1 MTLFGIN
8 VFDIIVIAIILISG
22 LFAFASGFVK
32 ELLWVAA
39 WVGAGIVT
47 VYAFSWALPIAEK
60 FLPKG
65 IISGLAAGASLFVV
79 ALIVLSIVVSALGS
93 VISKRLKAVGLS
105 TIDRTLGLLFGLVR
119 GFVIACF
126 LYLGIT
132 SAMSEADRPQWIKEA
147 RSAPMLESGGATL
160 TSLLP
165 PTLRSRVE
173 AIANDAARKIDQD
186 RQADTAFRTLSTPKP
201 TDTPQSGGGASGKP
215 GSNLDRRGMDRVIQQ
230 NQ

>member
-8 VFDIIVIAIILISG
+8 LFDFIVIAVILLSG

-32 ELLWVAA
+32 EVLWVAA

-47 VYAFSWALPIAEK
+47 VYAFPMALPIADK

-65 IISGLAAGASLFVV
+65 IIAGVAAGASVFVL

-93 VISKRLKAVGLS
+93 VISKRLKEVGLS
-105 TIDRTLGLLFGLVR
+105 TIDRTLGLLFGLLR

-126 LYLGIT
+126 LYLGVT

-147 RSAPMLESGGATL
+147 RSAPMLESGASTL
-160 TSLLP
+160 TALLP

-173 AIANDAARKIDQD
+173 TIANDAARKIDQD
-186 RQADTAFRTLSTPKP
+186 RQADTAYRSLATPKP
-201 TDTPQSGGGASGKP
+201 GDAPQSGTGAKP